1 MLNLQNRLAA
11 REQVR
16 NKEQNIMKTTRSCV
30 IEFVGGPFDGHVQYV
45 SLQPSEL
52 MELVTL
58 PVNENVL
65 RLVNGEPIG
74 QRAAATSLATYER
87 DLDLQSP
94 RYYFLG
100 SIPADQLALQN
111 WRF

>member
-16 NKEQNIMKTTRSCV
+16 NKEQNSMKTTRSFV
-30 IEFVGGPFDGHVQYV
+30 IQYV